1 MPRPGVAVCCLAAA
15 VVLLLPGCAT
25 TPAESRQDSLAQLI
39 EAYDVEGAVTRA
51 ATQTLEEAHRSI
63 ERVRSTY
70 GEALAHLSPEQRAR
84 YEAATDRFVRAAHS
98 SADAGQA
105 SAAWAQAYAA
115 NLSDEELRRAAQL
128 ARTPSGR
135 AQIQASLAAESQLRA
150 YLAQQH
156 SAGIERAEQQYQ
168 AEVRALLGVPH

>member
-1 MPRPGVAVCCLAAA
+1 MARVGVEVSCLAA
-15 VVLLLPGCAT
+15 VILLLPGCAT
-25 TPAESRQDSLAQLI
+25 TPGESRQESLAQLV

-51 ATQTLEEAHRSI
+51 ATETLEEAHRTI

-70 GEALAHLSPEQRAR
+70 GDALAHLSAEQRAR

-105 SAAWAQAYAA
+105 SAAWAQAYGA
-115 NLSDEELRRAAQL
+115 NLSDEDLRRAAQL

-135 AQIQASLAAESQLRA
+135 AQIQASLAAEGQLRA
-150 YLAQQH
+150 YLAQQRE
-156 SAGIERAEQQYQ
+156 AGIERAAQQYE
-168 AEVRALLGVPH
+168 AEIRALLGVPH